1 MEIFPFEVLMFE
13 KILIANRG
21 EIAVRI
27 LRTCRK
33 LGIATVAVYSEP
45 DIRSLHVLEAD
56 EAVFLGGSTAAESYL
71 DMEKIIRI
79 AGEKGCQ
86 AIHPGYGFLS
96 ENPVFAEMVENAGLV
111 FVGPPSSA
119 IRLLGDKVSSRSI
132 AWEAGVPV
140 IPGATQPLADFSA
153 ACHAAEETGY
163 PLLLKPAAGG
173 GGKGMRI
180 VRNADELESAWEASR
195 AEAQKAFGDD
205 RIFIERYITRTRH
218 IEIQVIAD
226 QTGNA
231 VYLGER
237 ECSIQRRYQKIIE
250 EAPSPGVDAALRA
263 RMGEVACR
271 LARQAGYVNAGTV
284 EFVMEPS
291 GDFFFLEMNTRLQ
304 VEHPVTEMV
313 TGLDLVELQLRVAA
327 GQSLPMEQ
335 KDVEISGWA
344 IEARVCAE
352 DPEKGF
358 FPATGLVT
366 RYAEPRGRDVRV
378 DSGVHAGSL
387 ISVFY
392 DSLIAKLI
400 CWGETRDKARRRL
413 VNALNGYHIE
423 GVVTNIDFVNRVLNL
438 GAFYESRLSTDFIP
452 ENFDGAEA
460 REAPPREHLNRLIMA
475 VTLVYHCRNALV
487 RESLKPMVSEI
498 GSRSQA
504 GDRHEYM
511 VKSGRDVYRVVLHGN
526 SAERNWAISVN
537 DCEYDV
543 THPPFEFYRRRLK
556 LTINGGV
563 HRFIIRF
570 AGNFIS
576 GSYCGVNRVFEIYT
590 PREWE
595 LAVHMPTPAKRVAEN
610 VIRCPMPGQVVDVR
624 VKPGERV
631 YRGQEVVILESMK
644 MESGV
649 ASSRDGIV
657 EEVRVEKDRPV
668 ESGDILVTFA
678 KETAI

>member
-1 MEIFPFEVLMFE
+1 MFE

-27 LRTCRK
+27 IRTCRD
-33 LGIATVAVYSEP
+33 LGVATVGVYSEP
-45 DIRSLHVLEAD
+45 DTRSLHVLEAD

-96 ENPVFAEMVENAGLV
+96 ENPVFAEKVENAGLV
-111 FVGPPSSA
+111 FIGPPSSA
-119 IRLLGDKVSSRSI
+119 IRLLGDKVSSRNI
-132 AWEAGVPV
+132 AKEAGVPI
-140 IPGATQPLADFSA
+140 IPGGTEPLADFSA
-153 ACHAAEETGY
+153 AGRAAEETGY

-180 VRNADELESAWEASR
+180 VNGPDELESAWSASR
-195 AEAQKAFGDD
+195 AEAKKAFGDD
-205 RIFIERYITRTRH
+205 RIFIERYITRPRH
-218 IEIQVIAD
+218 IEIQVMAD
-226 QTGNA
+226 QYGNA

-237 ECSIQRRYQKIIE
+237 ECSIQRRYQKIVE
-250 EAPSPGVDAALRA
+250 EAPSPGVDEDLRA
-263 RMGEVACR
+263 KMGDVACR
-271 LARQAGYVNAGTV
+271 LALQAGYWNAGTV
-284 EFVMEPS
+284 EFVMEAS
-291 GDFFFLEMNTRLQ
+291 GEFFFLEMNTRLQ

-313 TGLDLVELQLRVAA
+313 TGMDLVELQLRVACA
-327 GQSLPMEQ
+327 EPLPVSQ
-335 KDVEISGWA
+335 QDIKINGWA

-366 RYAEPRGRDVRV
+366 RYAEPRGKHVRV

-392 DSLIAKLI
+392 DSLLAKLV
-400 CWGETRDKARRRL
+400 CYGKTRDKARRRL

-423 GVVTNIDFVNRVLNL
+423 GVVTNIDFVNRILNL
-438 GAFYESRLSTDFIP
+438 SAFSDARLSTDFIP

-460 REAPPREHLNRLIMA
+460 KEAPPEEHINRLVMA
-475 VTLVYHCRNALV
+475 VSLVYHCRNALV

-498 GSRSQA
+498 GSRLA
-504 GDRHEYM
+504 DKERFEYM
-511 VKSGRDVYRVVLHGN
+511 AKSGDEVFRVMLHGN
-526 SAERNWAISVN
+526 SAERTWTISVN
-537 DCEYDV
+537 GREYDV

-570 AGNFIS
+570 VGNFIS
-576 GSYCGVNRVFEIYT
+576 GSYCGLNRVFEIYT

-595 LAVHMPTPAKRVAEN
+595 LAAHMPSPMKLVSED
-610 VIRCPMPGQVVDVR
+610 VIRCPMPGQVVEVR

-649 ASSRDGIV
+649 ASPRDGIV
-657 EEVRVEKDRPV
+657 DGVKVEEGRAV

-678 KETAI
+678 KEEE

>member
-1 MEIFPFEVLMFE
+1 MFE

-27 LRTCRK
+27 IRTCRN
-33 LGIATVAVYSEP
+33 LGVATVGVYSEP
-45 DIRSLHVLEAD
+45 DTRSLHVLEAD

-79 AGEKGCQ
+79 AGDKGCQ

-96 ENPVFAEMVENAGLV
+96 ENPVFAEKVENAGLV
-111 FVGPPSSA
+111 FIGPPSSA
-119 IRLLGDKVSSRSI
+119 IRLLGDKVSSRNI
-132 AWEAGVPV
+132 AKQAGVPI
-140 IPGATQPLADFSA
+140 IPGGTEPLADFSA
-153 ACHAAEETGY
+153 AGRAAEETGY

-180 VRNADELESAWEASR
+180 VNGPDELESAWSASR

-205 RIFIERYITRTRH
+205 RIFIERYITRPRH
-218 IEIQVIAD
+218 IEIQVMAD
-226 QTGNA
+226 QYGNA

-250 EAPSPGVDAALRA
+250 EAPSPGVDEDLRT
-263 RMGEVACR
+263 RMGDVACR
-271 LARQAGYVNAGTV
+271 LALQAGYCNAGTV
-284 EFVMEPS
+284 EFVMEAS
-291 GDFFFLEMNTRLQ
+291 GEFFFLEMNTRLQ

-313 TGLDLVELQLRVAA
+313 TGMDLVELQLRVASA
-327 GQSLPMEQ
+327 EPLPVSQ
-335 KDVEISGWA
+335 QDIKIKGWA

-366 RYAEPRGRDVRV
+366 RYAEPRGRNVRV

-392 DSLIAKLI
+392 DSLLAKLI
-400 CWGETRDKARRRL
+400 CYGKTRDKARRRL

-423 GVVTNIDFVNRVLNL
+423 GVVTNIDFVNRILNL
-438 GAFYESRLSTDFIP
+438 SAFSDARLSTDFIP

-460 REAPPREHLNRLIMA
+460 KEDPPEEHVNRLVMA
-475 VTLVYHCRNALV
+475 VSLVYHCRNALV

-498 GSRSQA
+498 GSRLT
-504 GDRHEYM
+504 DKERFEYM
-511 VKSGRDVYRVVLHGN
+511 AKSGDEVFRVVLHGN
-526 SAERNWAISVN
+526 SAERTWTISIN
-537 DCEYDV
+537 GREYDV

-570 AGNFIS
+570 VGNFIS
-576 GSYCGVNRVFEIYT
+576 GSYCGLNRIFEIYT

-595 LAVHMPTPAKRVAEN
+595 LATHMPSPRKRVSEDA
-610 VIRCPMPGQVVDVR
+610 IRCPMPGQVVEVR

-649 ASSRDGIV
+649 ASPRDGIV
-657 EEVRVEKDRPV
+657 DEVKVEEGRAV

-678 KETAI
+678 KEDE

>member
-1 MEIFPFEVLMFE
+1 MFE

-27 LRTCRK
+27 IRTCRN
-33 LGIATVAVYSEP
+33 LGIATVGVYSEP
-45 DIRSLHVLEAD
+45 DTRSLHVLEAD

-79 AGEKGCQ
+79 AGDKGCQ

-96 ENPVFAEMVENAGLV
+96 ENPVFAEKVENAGLV
-111 FVGPPSSA
+111 FIGPPSSA
-119 IRLLGDKVSSRSI
+119 IRLLGDKVSSRNI
-132 AWEAGVPV
+132 AKEAGVPI
-140 IPGATQPLADFSA
+140 IPGGTEPLADFA
-153 ACHAAEETGY
+153 AAGRAAEETGY

-180 VRNADELESAWEASR
+180 VNGPGELESAWSASR

-205 RIFIERYITRTRH
+205 RIFIERYITRPRH
-218 IEIQVIAD
+218 IEIQVMAD
-226 QTGNA
+226 QYGNA

-250 EAPSPGVDAALRA
+250 EAPSPGVDEDLRT
-263 RMGEVACR
+263 RMGDVACR
-271 LARQAGYVNAGTV
+271 LALQAGYCNAGTV
-284 EFVMEPS
+284 EFVMEAS
-291 GDFFFLEMNTRLQ
+291 GEFFFLEMNTRLQ

-313 TGLDLVELQLRVAA
+313 TGMDLVELQLRVASA
-327 GQSLPMEQ
+327 EPLPVSQ
-335 KDVEISGWA
+335 QDIKIKGWA

-366 RYAEPRGRDVRV
+366 RYAEPRGRNVRV

-392 DSLIAKLI
+392 DSLLAKLI
-400 CWGETRDKARRRL
+400 CYGKTRDKARRRL

-423 GVVTNIDFVNRVLNL
+423 GVVTNIDFVNRILNL
-438 GAFYESRLSTDFIP
+438 SAFSDARLSTDFIP

-460 REAPPREHLNRLIMA
+460 KEDPPEEHVNRLVMA
-475 VTLVYHCRNALV
+475 VSLVYHCRNSLV

-498 GSRSQA
+498 GSRLT
-504 GDRHEYM
+504 DKERFEYM
-511 VKSGRDVYRVVLHGN
+511 AKSGDEVFRVVLHGN
-526 SAERNWAISVN
+526 SAERTWTISIN
-537 DCEYDV
+537 GREYDV

-570 AGNFIS
+570 VGNFIS
-576 GSYCGVNRVFEIYT
+576 GSYCGLNRIFEIYT

-595 LAVHMPTPAKRVAEN
+595 LATHMPSPRKRVSEDA
-610 VIRCPMPGQVVDVR
+610 IRCPMPGQVVEVR

-649 ASSRDGIV
+649 ASPRDGIV
-657 EEVRVEKDRPV
+657 DEVKVEEGRAV

-678 KETAI
+678 KEDE

>member
-1 MEIFPFEVLMFE
+1 MFE

-27 LRTCRK
+27 IRTCRR
-33 LGIATVAVYSEP
+33 LGVKTVGVYSEP
-45 DIRSLHVLEAD
+45 DTRSLHVLEAD

-71 DMEKIIRI
+71 DMEKILRV

-96 ENPVFAEMVENAGLV
+96 ENPVFAEKVENAGLV
-111 FVGPPSSA
+111 FIGPPSSA
-119 IRLLGDKVSSRSI
+119 IRLLGDKVSSRNI
-132 AWEAGVPV
+132 AKKAGVPI
-140 IPGATQPLADFSA
+140 IPGGTQPLADFSA
-153 ACHAAEETGY
+153 ACRAADETGF

-180 VRNADELESAWEASR
+180 VHGADELESAWSASR

-205 RIFIERYITRTRH
+205 RIFIERYITRPRH
-218 IEIQVIAD
+218 IEIQVMAD
-226 QTGNA
+226 QYGSA

-250 EAPSPGVDAALRA
+250 EAPSPGVDEDLRA
-263 RMGEVACR
+263 RMGDVACR
-271 LARQAGYVNAGTV
+271 LALQAGYANAGTV

-291 GDFFFLEMNTRLQ
+291 GEFFFLEMNTRLQ

-313 TGLDLVELQLRVAA
+313 TGMDLVELQLRVASA
-327 GQSLPMEQ
+327 EPLPVKQ
-335 KDVEISGWA
+335 QDVKINGWA

-366 RYAEPRGRDVRV
+366 RYAEPRGKNVRV

-392 DSLIAKLI
+392 DSLLAKLI
-400 CWGETRDKARRRL
+400 CWGKTREKARRRV

-423 GVVTNIDFVNRVLNL
+423 GVVTNTDFVNRILNL
-438 GAFYESRLSTDFIP
+438 SAFSEGRLSTDFIP

-460 REAPPREHLNRLIMA
+460 KEEPPEEHLNRLVMA
-475 VTLVYHCRNALV
+475 VSLVYHCRNALV
-487 RESLKPMVSEI
+487 RQSLKPMASAI
-498 GSRSQA
+498 GSRLPEKEQF
-504 GDRHEYM
+504 EYM
-511 VKSGRDVYRVVLHGN
+511 AKSGNEVFQVILHGN
-526 SAERNWAISVN
+526 PAERTWTISIN
-537 DCEYDV
+537 GRAYDV

-570 AGNFIS
+570 TGNFIS
-576 GSYCGVNRVFEIYT
+576 GSYCGLNRVFEIYT

-595 LAVHMPTPAKRVAEN
+595 LAVHMPSPMKRVSED
-610 VIRCPMPGQVVDVR
+610 VIRCPMPGQVVEVR

-649 ASSRDGIV
+649 ASPRDGIV
-657 EEVRVEKDRPV
+657 EEVKVEEGRAV
-668 ESGDILVTFA
+668 ESGDILVIFA
-678 KETAI
+678 KEGE